1 MNHEHKNF
9 CKVIVTKLALLL
21 ALKINRLLSQLT
33 QVKTQCLL
41 FGTQFGELQN
51 EPTLLLMNGELKL

>member
-1 MNHEHKNF
+1 MNREHKNC
-9 CKVIVTKLALLL
+9 CKATVTKLALLL
-21 ALKINRLLSQLT
+21 ALKINRLLSLLT
-33 QVKTQCLL
+33 QVKTQCLS